1 MISNILI
8 NIRNQV
14 ENFDFAKVFEILEE
28 VKKNRL
34 SGEDEMLFE
43 KLEKLM
49 DDLAVEQVKE
59 LIEKRLGELS

>member
-1 MISNILI
+1 MI